1 MHIHLYPTLNI
12 TISSIEITKK
22 TAASF
27 IADGH
32 EVPSSNITPH
42 RITGGMLAHEL
53 QVGILAHESM
63 AHESMLA
70 PELQVE
76 V

>member
-22 TAASF
+22 TAESI
-27 IADGH
+27 IADG
-32 EVPSSNITPH
+32 P
-42 RITGGMLAHEL
+42 

-63 AHESMLA
+63 AHESMLSPELQVCMLAHEGLLA